1 MSDFDPNRIFPPP
14 LSLSDIS
21 WSSMK
26 IALSKAN
33 DTGPRMA
40 SVALVEIG
48 SAGWL
53 DNEISENDI
62 FTYTPDAST
71 VNATSVRWV
80 YEWEGWSEKMK
91 KSRKWF

>member
-1 MSDFDPNRIFPPP
+1 MSDFDPNRIFSPP

-40 SVALVEIG
+40 SVALVGIG

-80 YEWEGWSEKMK
+80 YEWEGWSEKVK
-91 KSRKWF
+91 KSRK

>member
-1 MSDFDPNRIFPPP
+1 
-14 LSLSDIS
+14 
-21 WSSMK
+21 
-26 IALSKAN
+26 
-33 DTGPRMA
+33 MA

-80 YEWEGWSEKMK
+80 YEWGKVRRQYVPGDSMDDG
-91 KSRKWF
+91 